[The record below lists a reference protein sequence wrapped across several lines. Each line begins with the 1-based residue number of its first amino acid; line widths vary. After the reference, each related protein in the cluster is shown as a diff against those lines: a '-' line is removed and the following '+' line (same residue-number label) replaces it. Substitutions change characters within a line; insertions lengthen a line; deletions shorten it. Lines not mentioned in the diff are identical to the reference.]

1 MKLIIFCLVFLVS
14 SCSIKTNEEQLY
26 LNYFHYKNSVHKDN
40 LLQISPDIFSQ
51 NLLTKL
57 NINET
62 HVSEQLLFKK
72 YMSKQIA
79 HFEKIDGLVGCLSI
93 NGLDNESMPMSF
105 NIKYIYEHD
114 RWLIDEI
121 GILFVNSTI
130 DFKQSAQCPSEYQ
143 N

>member
-72 YMSKQIA
+72 YMSKQIE

>member
-1 MKLIIFCLVFLVS
+1 
-14 SCSIKTNEEQLY
+14 
-26 LNYFHYKNSVHKDN
+26 
-40 LLQISPDIFSQ
+40 
-51 NLLTKL
+51 
-57 NINET
+57 
-62 HVSEQLLFKK
+62 
-72 YMSKQIA
+72 
-79 HFEKIDGLVGCLSI
+79 
-93 NGLDNESMPMSF
+93 MSF

>member
-72 YMSKQIA
+72 YMSKQIE
-79 HFEKIDGLVGCLSI
+79 HFEKIDGLVGYLSI